1 LNSVRGFGLTEFI
14 WMFLTPPFVGI
25 IIWSVAKYRASM
37 ELLNAR
43 GRAFWVLENLTSL
56 KNKTDVLQADGVFK
70 LMQEYFHSSFG
81 MSGVVTSAEIVNGL
95 FSKFLNQ
102 NETQQFSRFFSD
114 IETLKFNPDLSN
126 NECDLIDQAIAW
138 IRILEVRR

>member
-1 LNSVRGFGLTEFI
+1 
-14 WMFLTPPFVGI
+14 
-25 IIWSVAKYRASM
+25 M

-95 FSKFLNQ
+95 FAKFLNR
-102 NETQQFSRFFSD
+102 NETQQFSKFFSD